1 MNPEVLEE
9 PVVEEEQQPSLRDT
23 LEEAIEEHDPQHEL
37 VPASADDSAPPAEGA
52 APPGAA
58 EPKAAD
64 PGVSTTPAS
73 PPAVLPQDAASLPEG
88 LKAPAQWKPEVK
100 EMWNALP
107 RKVQEEIHRREGDSM
122 RLIGS
127 VGPKIR
133 MADEVSQHLQPF
145 AEKLQQNGIGQSAF
159 LGDVFSSIKIL
170 ASGSPQDR
178 AEVVANIVQ
187 SYGVDVRDLDRIL
200 TFRIQRPE
208 VYQAREVMHR
218 ANTILQQNTQ
228 KADQQSAHEAEVAL
242 AAFAADPKHEFL
254 ADVRELMADLI
265 DSGRAKTLEDAYA
278 AAIWANEGT
287 RKVLLQREAQ
297 SRAESKTKR
306 ASIARRASSSIH
318 GTPSIPGPAT
328 ANPGTM
334 NLREAIEAAFD
345 EHSSL

>member
-1 MNPEVLEE
+1 MDPEVIE
-9 PVVEEEQQPSLRDT
+9 VEEETPSLRDT
-23 LEEAIEEHDPQHEL
+23 LEEAIEEHDPEHEL
-37 VPASADDSAPPAEGA
+37 VPASADDSGPSAEGA

-58 EPKAAD
+58 EPKTAD
-64 PGVSTTPAS
+64 PTGSTPVAS
-73 PPAVLPQDAASLPEG
+73 PSAVPPQVAASPEG

-100 EMWNALP
+100 EMWNGLP
-107 RKVQEEIHRREGDSM
+107 RKVQEEVLRREADSM

-145 AEKLQQNGIGQSAF
+145 AEKLQQNGIGPSAF

-218 ANTILQQNTQ
+218 ANTIIQQNT
-228 KADQQSAHEAEVAL
+228 AGVEQQSALEAERAL

-254 ADVRELMADLI
+254 PDVRELMADLI
-265 DSGRAKTLEDAYA
+265 DSV
-278 AAIWANEGT
+278 I
-287 RKVLLQREAQ
+287 
-297 SRAESKTKR
+297 
-306 ASIARRASSSIH
+306 
-318 GTPSIPGPAT
+318 
-328 ANPGTM
+328 
-334 NLREAIEAAFD
+334 
-345 EHSSL
+345 

>member
-1 MNPEVLEE
+1 MDPEVI
-9 PVVEEEQQPSLRDT
+9 EEQESDEISLR
-23 LEEAIEEHDPQHEL
+23 EMIESSIDEHDPEHEL

-58 EPKAAD
+58 EPKTAD

-73 PPAVLPQDAASLPEG
+73 PSAVPPQDAASQE

-100 EMWNALP
+100 EMWNTLP
-107 RKVQEEIHRREGDSM
+107 RKVQEEITRREGDSM

-145 AEKLQQNGIGQSAF
+145 AEKLQANGVGSSAF
-159 LGDVFSSIKIL
+159 LGDVFGSIKIL

-218 ANTILQQNTQ
+218 ANTIIQQNTQ
-228 KADQQSAHEAEVAL
+228 NAEQQSAHQAELAL

-254 ADVRELMADLI
+254 PDVRSLMADLM
-265 DSGRAKTLEDAYA
+265 DSGQAKSLEDAYA
-278 AAIWANEGT
+278 AAVWANPDT
-287 RKVLLQREAQ
+287 RKILLQREAQ
-297 SRAESKTKR
+297 SRAQSKTKR
-306 ASIARRASSSIH
+306 ATIARRASSSVH
-318 GTPSIPGPAT
+318 GTPSIPGPASNNG
-328 ANPGTM
+328 AQNM
-334 NLREAIEAAFD
+334 SLRESIEAAFD
-345 EHSSL
+345 EHTSL